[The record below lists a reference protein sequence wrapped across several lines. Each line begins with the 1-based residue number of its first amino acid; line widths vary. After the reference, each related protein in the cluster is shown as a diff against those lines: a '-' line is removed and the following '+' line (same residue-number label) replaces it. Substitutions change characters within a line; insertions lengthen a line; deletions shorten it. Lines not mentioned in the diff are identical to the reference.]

1 MSLGHTVCSERQL
14 HPRHAPPRSG
24 SVVRALHVL
33 DNRHPDRAGLERFI
47 ANTYTRAYG
56 ARVTHFAQTLVG
68 IEHPAGGWSAG
79 VGYTFG
85 EHDEALFLEHY
96 LDRPIEAE
104 IGARLGVPVDRAQVV
119 EVGNLAA
126 DSPGAARRLIR
137 AMTALLHRRGR
148 TWVAF
153 TATRALLNS
162 FARLDLAPIEL
173 GRADPARLPDDGRS
187 WGTYY
192 ATAPCVMAGSI
203 PLGFIHLGLES
214 VALPGP

>member
-1 MSLGHTVCSERQL
+1 MSLSHTVCRER
-14 HPRHAPPRSG
+14 PRHAPPHSG
-24 SVVRALHVL
+24 ADCRALHVL
-33 DNRHPDRAGLERFI
+33 DARHPERAGLEHFI
-47 ANTYTRAYG
+47 ADTYANAYG
-56 ARVTHFAQTLVG
+56 AHVTHFAQTLVG
-68 IEHPAGGWSAG
+68 IKHPAGGWAAG

-126 DSPGAARRLIR
+126 GSPGAARRLIR

-153 TATRALLNS
+153 TATRALFNS
-162 FARLDLAPIEL
+162 FARLELAPIEL
-173 GRADPARLPDDGRS
+173 ARADPARLPDGGRS
-187 WGTYY
+187 WGSYY
-192 ATAPCVMAGSI
+192 ANGPCVMAGSI

-214 VALPGP
+214 VASPGQ